1 MNKSQIIVILTVFF
15 LLEPCG
21 HVWCSDRYTISM
33 LPRYAPEEI
42 IKRIKP
48 LATYISKYANIRVDP
63 VVSRDFD
70 NYRSRLRRGDI
81 LIGYENPYIYTLVS
95 NEHEVIAKA
104 VKGQSG
110 DKFRG
115 IIITRSD
122 SDIVDINDLKGK
134 TISIVSK
141 TSAGGFLSQQA
152 TLQKFGF
159 DMNDMILTEAL
170 DNKQENVLLAVYYGD
185 VDAGFIRESALHV
198 ADNYLASSQ
207 IKVIKRTE
215 WLPNWALS
223 VNKKIPANIKSL
235 IRNAVLKLE
244 EGNIVLKA
252 LKIKR
257 FEKVQ
262 DSDYDVIR
270 LTVGLPI
277 PQR

>member
-1 MNKSQIIVILTVFF
+1 MV
-15 LLEPCG
+15 PCSR
-21 HVWCSDRYTISM
+21 VWCSDRYSFSM

-42 IKRIKP
+42 IKRITP
-48 LATYISKYANIRVDP
+48 LAVYLSKNVNIKVEP

-70 NYRSRLRRGDI
+70 EYSSRLRRGDI

-95 NEHEVIAKA
+95 NEHEVLAKA
-104 VKGQSG
+104 VKGRSG

-115 IIITRSD
+115 IIITRTD
-122 SDIVDINDLKGK
+122 SEIVDIDDLRGK

-152 TLQKFGF
+152 TLQKAGF
-159 DMNDMILTEAL
+159 DLNHDMVLVEAL

-198 ADNYLASSQ
+198 ADSYLAPSQ

-223 VNKKIPANIKSL
+223 INKKAPADIKAS
-235 IRNAVLKLE
+235 IRNAVLRLE
-244 EGNIVLKA
+244 EGNSVLKA

-270 LTVGLPI
+270 MTVGMPI